1 MKERLARSR
10 PVALY
15 ILGLLLAGV
24 CNVLCASEN
33 LLLGTVS
40 YCLNYMV
47 YTALLLFWIQSVRT
61 RLLPSRAKT
70 YILAAAMCMFL
81 LLFLRSW
88 KYRGTELNTTAERY
102 GWYAYYPP
110 FVMMVTL
117 FCMCCLR
124 FSRLSGGGPR
134 FDERLLLLPAGA
146 LSLAVL
152 TNDLHHQAFR
162 MLPEIQ
168 SVSGNGAYSRGPVY
182 WAVFA
187 WAGLCVGS
195 GVLAL
200 IAAAGRRRDWRRVL
214 FPLLLLGAIPCLAA
228 LQEIMQEWGL
238 RFLFHLPEIE
248 VFCVLGAFEYC
259 IRGRL
264 MAHNEN
270 YAGFFAAME
279 TPAVITDRDFA
290 PVYRTAAPLAAAP
303 GDLPA
308 ALRRSVYPNADRR
321 LSGMA
326 IRAGYAFWE
335 EDEGELR
342 RMNERLQE
350 ANETLSLEN
359 ELIRHENEMRERRAR
374 VESRNRIYGRVAEEL
389 YPTQERLAA
398 LLAGAAPGTDGFRR
412 AIAVC
417 SVMNAFVKRRSNLL
431 LTEAADSRE
440 LILALEESVRYLKY
454 CGVEAAVLGRAR
466 REYTT
471 GEMCA
476 LYDTFEAL
484 VEAFLPHIARL
495 TVSLTDEGL
504 RLMLDARE
512 TPLLPPTPLPVEIMR
527 AEDCLFCTVRAGREG
542 AA

>member
-1 MKERLARSR
+1 MFT
-10 PVALY
+10 
-15 ILGLLLAGV
+15 
-24 CNVLCASEN
+24 SEK
-33 LLLGTVS
+33 S
-40 YCLNYMV
+40 
-47 YTALLLFWIQSVRT
+47 
-61 RLLPSRAKT
+61 P
-70 YILAAAMCMFL
+70 
-81 LLFLRSW
+81 
-88 KYRGTELNTTAERY
+88 
-102 GWYAYYPP
+102 
-110 FVMMVTL
+110 
-117 FCMCCLR
+117 
-124 FSRLSGGGPR
+124 
-134 FDERLLLLPAGA
+134 
-146 LSLAVL
+146 
-152 TNDLHHQAFR
+152 
-162 MLPEIQ
+162 
-168 SVSGNGAYSRGPVY
+168 GNGRFGLPLGAYLTASVFCALFGAVY
-182 WAVFA
+182 ELFSHGVYSYWMIYAFA
-187 WAGLCVGS
+187 
-195 GVLAL
+195 
-200 IAAAGRRRDWRRVL
+200 
-214 FPLLLLGAIPCLAA
+214 FPLLLGAIPCLAA

-308 ALRRSVYPNADRR
+308 ALRGSVYPNADRR

-417 SVMNAFVKRRSNLL
+417 SVMNAFVKRRSTLI
-431 LTEAADSRE
+431 TEVGH
-440 LILALEESVRYLKY
+440 L
-454 CGVEAAVLGRAR
+454 
-466 REYTT
+466 
-471 GEMCA
+471 
-476 LYDTFEAL
+476 F
-484 VEAFLPHIARL
+484 
-495 TVSLTDEGL
+495 SLQFSL
-504 RLMLDARE
+504 
-512 TPLLPPTPLPVEIMR
+512 
-527 AEDCLFCTVRAGREG
+527 
-542 AA
+542 